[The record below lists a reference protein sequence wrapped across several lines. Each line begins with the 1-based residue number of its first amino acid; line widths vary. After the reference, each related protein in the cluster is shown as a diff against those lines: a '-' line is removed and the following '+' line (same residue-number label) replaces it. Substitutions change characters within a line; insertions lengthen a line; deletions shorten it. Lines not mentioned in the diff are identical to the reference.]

1 MINGLD
7 IYYSKN
13 IGKGLRSVSKTAS
26 GLKPISKKTASGLK
40 PISKKTASGL
50 KPISKKTA
58 SGLKPISKGGTYKK
72 YGRGLKILQ

>member
-13 IGKGLRSVSKTAS
+13 IGKGLKPISNNNNNDNNKQNISQRAK
-26 GLKPISKKTASGLK
+26 GLKPISN
-40 PISKKTASGL
+40 
-50 KPISKKTA
+50 
-58 SGLKPISKGGTYKK
+58 KGGSCKK